1 MTRPPAARASSPAAA
16 RAERRAAVVE
26 RGGIGLLA
34 MLIAF
39 QPMSTDLYLP
49 AMPALAAALDAP
61 AASVQATL
69 SIYIAAFAVAQLL
82 AGPLSDRFGRRPV
95 AIGGVAAYIV
105 GSLIAALAGGL
116 TMLVAGRVLQAVGT
130 CCTVVCA
137 RAIVRDRYD
146 ASTGARRLSQ
156 AASWVGLMPLAAP
169 LLGGALVAPFGWR
182 STFVVMTVFGLVT
195 LVACL
200 RLLDES
206 NRQPDRSALRP
217 GPMLANYLTVLRSPT
232 WLAFTL
238 IGTAMYWGLFAFLAE
253 SSFVFVGLFG
263 LSPTGFG
270 VAFAMVT
277 TGFLLGTFAVRR
289 VLPRIGIQRTLLAA
303 TVLSSTSGVAMLVLA
318 LSGIDHVATVMAP
331 QFVFV
336 FAHGLSQAAWQA
348 GSVAPFPRSAGAAA
362 ALTGFVQNV
371 AAAAG
376 GWLVGRLH
384 DGSTLPMALMVSSAG
399 VGGLL
404 VALTL
409 VRRYGGVDT
418 VPR

>member
-1 MTRPPAARASSPAAA
+1 MHAPPAARTPGPAAA
-16 RAERRAAVVE
+16 GTLRPAALAE
-26 RGGIGLLA
+26 RGGVGLLA

-49 AMPALAAALDAP
+49 AMPALAEAFDAP

-69 SIYIAAFAVAQLL
+69 SIYIAAFAFAQLL

-95 AIGGVAAYIV
+95 AIGGVLAYV
-105 GSLIAALAGGL
+105 AGSLLAALAGGL
-116 TMLVAGRVLQAVGT
+116 GTLVAGRVLQAVGT

-146 ASTGARRLSQ
+146 AATGARRLSQ

-182 STFVVMTVFGLVT
+182 ATFVVMTLFGLVT
-195 LVACL
+195 LIACL

-206 NRQPDRSALRP
+206 NRQPDRRALRP
-217 GPMLANYLTVLRSPT
+217 GPMLANYLAVLRSPT
-232 WLAFTL
+232 WIAFTL

-263 LSPTGFG
+263 LSPTAFG

-277 TGFLLGTFAVRR
+277 TGFVLGTFAVRR
-289 VLPRIGIQRTLLAA
+289 VLPRIGIRRTLLAA
-303 TVLSSTSGVAMLVLA
+303 TVLSSTAGVAMLVLA
-318 LSGIDHVATVMAP
+318 LSGAQHVAAVMAP

-348 GSVAPFPRSAGAAA
+348 GSVAPFPRTAGAAA

-371 AAAAG
+371 AAAGG

-384 DGSTLPMALMVSSAG
+384 DGSTLPMATMVSTAG
-399 VGGLL
+399 IGGLL

-409 VRRYGGVDT
+409 VRRYGGVDGAA
-418 VPR
+418 R